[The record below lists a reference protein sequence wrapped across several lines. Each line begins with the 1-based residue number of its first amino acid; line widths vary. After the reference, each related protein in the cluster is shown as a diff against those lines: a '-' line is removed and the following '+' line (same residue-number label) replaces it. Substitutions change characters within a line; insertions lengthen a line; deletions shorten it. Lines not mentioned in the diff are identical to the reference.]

1 MGESEHLLDQVAR
14 KGLFTDGLFSQC
26 QPELTGLQGHVL
38 IWVLRPLEH
47 ILGKKKPQQQ
57 VIKKMRKRQPNIV

>member
-47 ILGKKKPQQQ
+47 ILGKKT
-57 VIKKMRKRQPNIV
+57 PNNKWLRRWESDSQT

>member
-47 ILGKKKPQQQ
+47 ILEKKPTTSD
-57 VIKKMRKRQPNIV
+57 

>member
-47 ILGKKKPQQQ
+47 ILGKKKTNNKWLRRWESDSQT
-57 VIKKMRKRQPNIV
+57 

>member
-47 ILGKKKPQQQ
+47 ILGKKN
-57 VIKKMRKRQPNIV
+57 PNNK